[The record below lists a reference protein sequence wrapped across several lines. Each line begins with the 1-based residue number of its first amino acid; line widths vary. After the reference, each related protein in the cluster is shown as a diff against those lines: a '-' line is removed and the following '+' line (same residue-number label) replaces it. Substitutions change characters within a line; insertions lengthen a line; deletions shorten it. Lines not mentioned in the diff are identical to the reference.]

1 MKEIRRCNYFNC
13 CKIVEGRID
22 KKFCSKNCRTYYWI
36 YEKRRLNRLKKEKKR
51 YKDMLEMTKLKLDPK
66 ALELWEKLY
75 N

>member
-1 MKEIRRCNYFNC
+1 MKEIRRCKYENCINVVSGRKQFC
-13 CKIVEGRID
+13 CKEHRV
-22 KKFCSKNCRTYYWI
+22 YYWI